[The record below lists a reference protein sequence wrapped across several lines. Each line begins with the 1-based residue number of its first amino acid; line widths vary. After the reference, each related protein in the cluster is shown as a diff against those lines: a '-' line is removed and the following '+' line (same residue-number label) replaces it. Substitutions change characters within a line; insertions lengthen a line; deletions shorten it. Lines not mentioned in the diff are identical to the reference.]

1 MQNMLEV
8 AFDMIEKTCVT
19 ETRKI
24 VGIYEAP
31 ILGAGTEIPTPL
43 GVNLAGTI
51 KQLGH
56 FSEPCI
62 VSINALNVNEVSN
75 TGSGAKY
82 QRLDVQLHAMN
93 YGGMQSLTL

>member
-1 MQNMLEV
+1 
-8 AFDMIEKTCVT
+8 MIEKTCVT

-31 ILGAGTEIPTPL
+31 ILGAGLDIPTPL

-62 VSINALNVNEVSN
+62 VSINALNVNEVGNS
-75 TGSGAKY
+75 GSGAKY

-93 YGGMQSLTL
+93 YGGMQSLAL